1 MQYLK
6 AFEKKRVFV
15 YLPGGGVLRGTLETI
30 AEDHLVVS
38 CEEEKRG
45 GEKVKVKK
53 FVSRPAIQWVEA
65 DEGQRSD

>member
-1 MQYLK
+1 MQYLRPL
-6 AFEKKRVFV
+6 EKKRVFV
-15 YLPGGGVLRGTLETI
+15 YLPQGGVLRGTLETV
-30 AEDHLVVS
+30 ADDHLVVV

-65 DEGQRSD
+65 DEGQRAD